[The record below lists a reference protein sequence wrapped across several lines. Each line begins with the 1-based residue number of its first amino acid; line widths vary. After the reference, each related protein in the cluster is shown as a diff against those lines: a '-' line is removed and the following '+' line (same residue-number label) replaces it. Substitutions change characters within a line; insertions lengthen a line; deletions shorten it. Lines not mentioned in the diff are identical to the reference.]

1 MVTTFALCLDT
12 SESAIKLEIYEFLSL
27 LCNLA
32 GRFYQMV
39 VDAMDTYKY
48 QKREPMKYYQ
58 LVQALQHEENP
69 TVQARAL
76 QLINSIIS
84 APNDLDTRVN
94 QRMTFLRLGVRDA
107 MNRVKK
113 NIPHNADYA
122 AQFDSFVLDEKED
135 TSAMQ
140 AIIPGYTAVDN
151 LTDDRGMF
159 EAIKKK
165 VDPNNL
171 LQSQFQSLM
180 VRARDALAIG
190 APRVSDS
197 SSADRLRWRA
207 CRPMPMVRS
216 CGTSCRR

>member
-1 MVTTFALCLDT
+1 LFFFAVAIPNVVTIFALCLDT
-12 SESAIKLEIYEFLSL
+12 QESAIKLEIYEFLSL
-27 LCNLA
+27 LCNLS
-32 GRFYQMV
+32 GKYYQMV

-48 QKREPMKYYQ
+48 QKREPMKFYHI
-58 LVQALQHEENP
+58 VQALQHEENP

-84 APNDLDTRVN
+84 TPNDLDSRVSL
-94 QRMTFLRLGVRDA
+94 RMAFLRLGVRDA

-122 AQFDSFVLDEKED
+122 TQFDSFVLDEKED

-140 AIIPGYTAVDN
+140 SFIPGYTAVDDM
-151 LTDDRGMF
+151 TDDRGMF

-180 VRARDALAIG
+180 VIPVCYLF
-190 APRVSDS
+190 
-197 SSADRLRWRA
+197 
-207 CRPMPMVRS
+207 RPLQEFLNFVF
-216 CGTSCRR
+216 CV